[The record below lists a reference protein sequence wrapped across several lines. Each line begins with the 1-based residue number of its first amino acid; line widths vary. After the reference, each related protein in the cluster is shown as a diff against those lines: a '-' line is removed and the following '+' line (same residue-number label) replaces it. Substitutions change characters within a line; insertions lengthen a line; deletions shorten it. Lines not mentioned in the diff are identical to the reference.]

1 MMIDRGLVPLTR
13 PFTHE
18 KAPVFFST
26 IAVGRQSRRTPWKR
40 GLTVPRTHTFH
51 QQCSTNLWYTSK
63 RVHTLD
69 HRLYKPNSTCK
80 HTRAPALTFIQTIY
94 IYPNTSKHH
103 VLSILHIHIVCLREC
118 ECVLLRGRSWQSYG
132 TVARLS
138 LIDAFSSNPPNPY
151 VRVELTKRK
160 SFGQRSLDNRASEL

>member
-1 MMIDRGLVPLTR
+1 MRKHQSSFR
-13 PFTHE
+13 PSPWVGNQEEPRENGVWPFQEHIRSTSN
-18 KAPVFFST
+18 APP
-26 IAVGRQSRRTPWKR
+26 I
-40 GLTVPRTHTFH
+40 
-51 QQCSTNLWYTSK
+51 Y
-63 RVHTLD
+63 D
-69 HRLYKPNSTCK
+69 
-80 HTRAPALTFIQTIY
+80 TRANAYIHWTTGYINPTARVNIHVHLRSPLSKPYIYIY

>member
-103 VLSILHIHIVCLREC
+103 VLSILHIHIVCLRGC
-118 ECVLLRGRSWQSYG
+118 ECVLLRGRSWQWNRGSPQPY
-132 TVARLS
+132 RCL
-138 LIDAFSSNPPNPY
+138 LLQPPQP
-151 VRVELTKRK
+151 LRK
-160 SFGQRSLDNRASEL
+160 GGAHEEKILWPAKLG